1 MCHVFYNHFRLSFFL
16 FYMYVPCIFVY
27 FNSTCHVSFVSLHA
41 CIKYLCFFTC
51 LCNVSYY
58 HSSCECRL
66 FAKFLQNKLPYWHW
80 CYWGDLVKKKKRKI
94 KPIITFKQK
103 YVSIIGYSPSP
114 FFSLFTYFK
123 VCQIQSAPW
132 NVVCIKIVTCGVHAL
147 LNYIYILVHAILKLR
162 ILAGAQLTSKMMM
175 NKEKSSPRSRLWV
188 QNRAKFPWT
197 IFKIMLMMIKIDQTK
212 KTKTNTH
219 DIQYV
224 SNYMYVLYHSHKYLI
239 IIWTEHSCQSTEESM
254 FELLNFLFQN
264 ISYIF
269 KYFSFS
275 LILQKYSF

>member
-1 MCHVFYNHFRLSFFL
+1 MSCSYRSFLFHYMYTCVMFFTITFDSVFFF

-27 FNSTCHVSFVSLHA
+27 FNSTCHVSLVSLHA

-114 FFSLFTYFK
+114 FFLNLHISRFVKFK
-123 VCQIQSAPW
+123 VR
-132 NVVCIKIVTCGVHAL
+132 HE
-147 LNYIYILVHAILKLR
+147 
-162 ILAGAQLTSKMMM
+162 M
-175 NKEKSSPRSRLWV
+175 SSV
-188 QNRAKFPWT
+188 
-197 IFKIMLMMIKIDQTK
+197 
-212 KTKTNTH
+212 
-219 DIQYV
+219 
-224 SNYMYVLYHSHKYLI
+224 
-239 IIWTEHSCQSTEESM
+239 
-254 FELLNFLFQN
+254 
-264 ISYIF
+264 
-269 KYFSFS
+269 
-275 LILQKYSF
+275 

>member
-1 MCHVFYNHFRLSFFL
+1 MTRTTLDTCHVVIVHSCSIACIHVSCFLQSLSTQFFF

-80 CYWGDLVKKKKRKI
+80 CYWGDLVKKKRKI

-114 FFSLFTYFK
+114 FFFYLHISRFVKFK
-123 VCQIQSAPW
+123 VR
-132 NVVCIKIVTCGVHAL
+132 HE
-147 LNYIYILVHAILKLR
+147 
-162 ILAGAQLTSKMMM
+162 M
-175 NKEKSSPRSRLWV
+175 SSV
-188 QNRAKFPWT
+188 
-197 IFKIMLMMIKIDQTK
+197 
-212 KTKTNTH
+212 
-219 DIQYV
+219 
-224 SNYMYVLYHSHKYLI
+224 
-239 IIWTEHSCQSTEESM
+239 
-254 FELLNFLFQN
+254 
-264 ISYIF
+264 
-269 KYFSFS
+269 
-275 LILQKYSF
+275 

>member
-1 MCHVFYNHFRLSFFL
+1 MCHVFYNHFRLSFF

-80 CYWGDLVKKKKRKI
+80 CYWRDLVKKKKGKI

-114 FFSLFTYFK
+114 FFF
-123 VCQIQSAPW
+123 
-132 NVVCIKIVTCGVHAL
+132 
-147 LNYIYILVHAILKLR
+147 IYIFQGLSNSKCAMKCRLYKDRDLR
-162 ILAGAQLTSKMMM
+162 CARIA
-175 NKEKSSPRSRLWV
+175 
-188 QNRAKFPWT
+188 
-197 IFKIMLMMIKIDQTK
+197 
-212 KTKTNTH
+212 
-219 DIQYV
+219 
-224 SNYMYVLYHSHKYLI
+224 
-239 IIWTEHSCQSTEESM
+239 
-254 FELLNFLFQN
+254 
-264 ISYIF
+264 
-269 KYFSFS
+269 
-275 LILQKYSF
+275 

>member
-1 MCHVFYNHFRLSFFL
+1 MSCSYRSFLFHYMYTCVMFLQSLSTQFF

-114 FFSLFTYFK
+114 FFFYLHISRFVKFK
-123 VCQIQSAPW
+123 VRHE
-132 NVVCIKIVTCGVHAL
+132 N
-147 LNYIYILVHAILKLR
+147 
-162 ILAGAQLTSKMMM
+162 
-175 NKEKSSPRSRLWV
+175 SSV
-188 QNRAKFPWT
+188 
-197 IFKIMLMMIKIDQTK
+197 
-212 KTKTNTH
+212 
-219 DIQYV
+219 
-224 SNYMYVLYHSHKYLI
+224 
-239 IIWTEHSCQSTEESM
+239 
-254 FELLNFLFQN
+254 
-264 ISYIF
+264 
-269 KYFSFS
+269 
-275 LILQKYSF
+275 

>member
-1 MCHVFYNHFRLSFFL
+1 MCHVFYNHFRLSFF

-114 FFSLFTYFK
+114 FFFYLHISRFVKFK
-123 VCQIQSAPW
+123 V
-132 NVVCIKIVTCGVHAL
+132 GHE
-147 LNYIYILVHAILKLR
+147 
-162 ILAGAQLTSKMMM
+162 M
-175 NKEKSSPRSRLWV
+175 SSV
-188 QNRAKFPWT
+188 
-197 IFKIMLMMIKIDQTK
+197 
-212 KTKTNTH
+212 
-219 DIQYV
+219 
-224 SNYMYVLYHSHKYLI
+224 
-239 IIWTEHSCQSTEESM
+239 
-254 FELLNFLFQN
+254 
-264 ISYIF
+264 
-269 KYFSFS
+269 
-275 LILQKYSF
+275 

>member
-1 MCHVFYNHFRLSFFL
+1 MLLRR
-16 FYMYVPCIFVY
+16 PC
-27 FNSTCHVSFVSLHA
+27 
-41 CIKYLCFFTC
+41 
-51 LCNVSYY
+51 
-58 HSSCECRL
+58 
-66 FAKFLQNKLPYWHW
+66 Q
-80 CYWGDLVKKKKRKI
+80 KKKRKI

-114 FFSLFTYFK
+114 FFFNLHISRFVKFK
-123 VCQIQSAPW
+123 VRHEMH
-132 NVVCIKIVTCGVHAL
+132 VVCIKIVTCGVHAL

-275 LILQKYSF
+275 LILQKYSL

>member
-1 MCHVFYNHFRLSFFL
+1 MTIVEIRWTLDTCHVVIVHSCSITCIHVSCFLQSLSTQFFF

-80 CYWGDLVKKKKRKI
+80 RYWGDLVNKKKRKI

-114 FFSLFTYFK
+114 IFF
-123 VCQIQSAPW
+123 
-132 NVVCIKIVTCGVHAL
+132 
-147 LNYIYILVHAILKLR
+147 IYIFQGLSNSKCAMKCRLYKDRDLR
-162 ILAGAQLTSKMMM
+162 CARIA
-175 NKEKSSPRSRLWV
+175 
-188 QNRAKFPWT
+188 
-197 IFKIMLMMIKIDQTK
+197 
-212 KTKTNTH
+212 
-219 DIQYV
+219 
-224 SNYMYVLYHSHKYLI
+224 
-239 IIWTEHSCQSTEESM
+239 
-254 FELLNFLFQN
+254 
-264 ISYIF
+264 
-269 KYFSFS
+269 
-275 LILQKYSF
+275 